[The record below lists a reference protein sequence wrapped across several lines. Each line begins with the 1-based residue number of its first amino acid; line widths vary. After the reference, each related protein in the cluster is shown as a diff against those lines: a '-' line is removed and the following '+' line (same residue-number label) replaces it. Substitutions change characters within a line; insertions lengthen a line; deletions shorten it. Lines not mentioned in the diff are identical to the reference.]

1 MKHVDMRKELVHSA
15 TRAAALAGIALLA
28 AWPVAARSDDVPS
41 YASGP
46 PPETIAGTI
55 YAINGRYVL
64 TLEDVRG
71 FEDSVTLHDGTII
84 TPTGVTLGSGQG
96 ATITGH
102 TDGKTFDADEIDI
115 DPQTIANAQ
124 NVLPATDYYSLVDG
138 VQFPGYA
145 FGYNANAYGL
155 AGYIGPY
162 AQGYYGGSY
171 YGGGY
176 YGGGYYGSGPS
187 QSTPVNNPSGG
198 AGTSPIAHRPVNV
211 PPGSL
216 PPGYRYPTGYRGVG
230 PIVRG
235 SQPQTYASA
244 PQYRAAQP
252 QYRAAP
258 QGHSAPAAAPAR
270 SSR

>member
-1 MKHVDMRKELVHSA
+1 MKHVDMRNEFVHSA
-15 TRAAALAGIALLA
+15 TRTAAIAAIALLA
-28 AWPVAARSDDVPS
+28 ACPVAVRSDDLPS

-46 PPETIAGTI
+46 PPETVTGTI
-55 YAINGRYVL
+55 YAINGRYTL

-115 DPQTIANAQ
+115 DPQTITNAQ
-124 NVLPATDYYSLVDG
+124 NVLPASDYYSLVDG

-162 AQGYYGGSY
+162 AQGYYGGY

-176 YGGGYYGSGPS
+176 YGGGYYGSGPN
-187 QSTPVNNPSGG
+187 QSTPVKNPGG
-198 AGTSPIAHRPVNV
+198 GGGTTPIAHRPVNV
-211 PPGSL
+211 PPVNL

-235 SQPQTYASA
+235 GQPHAYVSA
-244 PQYRAAQP
+244 PQYRAAPQP

-258 QGHSAPAAAPAR
+258 QFHAAPVAPAHP
-270 SSR
+270 SR